1 METYLP
7 LYLRH
12 RPQTLS
18 QLVGQRSVVQTL
30 TNAIDNDRIAHAY
43 LFTGPRGTGKTSS
56 ARILAKSLNCEKG
69 PTADPCMV
77 CTMCTEIKQGISP
90 AVMEIDAASNNSV
103 DDARV
108 LIERA
113 PLVAQ
118 GGRFKLYIIDEC
130 HMLTKEAF
138 NALLKT
144 IEEPPPKVI
153 FILATTE
160 EHKVPPTIISRCQ
173 RLMFKLVS
181 HQDLT
186 EHLRN
191 VATIE
196 NIHIDDEALA
206 LIARRSGG
214 GMRDAMGLLDQASLL
229 ATPEKPVGVQDLLT
243 LLGAIDEDV
252 LMEISSGVKDRDGE
266 RVLTAV
272 HSLLAQGREPS
283 LVALEL
289 SKHFLNMTKA
299 LHLGKRT
306 SKGDGAE
313 SILPKLI
320 SGSSSYIE
328 SITRMAPEFEGYELT
343 QMVEHLDRM
352 EQTLRRS
359 TQPALSLEVGL
370 LSLCHRQEIHLV
382 KDLVSRIEELERA
395 IAGGAPMPAARYQQP
410 APHSQPPQTPQP
422 TQAPR
427 PEARPEP
434 RPEPRVEPAREQ
446 APAPPPAPQPQA
458 APPPQA
464 PTPAPAPPQPAPK
477 PAAAPAPAP
486 SGGETFESTVPMAEV
501 DEFWSNML
509 EELKTASIPTFSL
522 VSQFGFPLALRD
534 DELVIGVM
542 KETFQKTLEGK
553 AEHIKAASKRIL
565 GKELFIKVKVQ
576 TGEIKPQASP
586 KSNPPP
592 AKENSRPAPDFD
604 QERSQPTP
612 REPVSAPS
620 GMPDYDEDDS
630 EPEPAAAVAN
640 LNSQGTEP
648 RPKRADGK
656 AANIPPPET
665 GEQLMVKEAYKLFEG
680 PGSRSIG

>member
-56 ARILAKSLNCEKG
+56 ARILAKSLNCQKG

-191 VATIE
+191 VATME

-229 ATPEKPVGVQDLLT
+229 ATPQKPVGVQDLLT

-252 LMEISSGVKDRDGE
+252 LMEISSGLRDRDGE

-306 SKGDGAE
+306 GKSDGEE
-313 SILPKLI
+313 SVLAKLI

-328 SITRMAPEFEGYELT
+328 SILKMAPEFEGYELT
-343 QMVEHLDRM
+343 QMVEQLDRM

-382 KDLVSRIEELERA
+382 KDLVSRVEELERA
-395 IAGGAPMPAARYQQP
+395 IAGGAMPTARYQQAPPSPSQPAQVQAQAP
-410 APHSQPPQTPQP
+410 AP
-422 TQAPR
+422 AP
-427 PEARPEP
+427 RPEP
-434 RPEPRVEPAREQ
+434 RPEPKSEPVREQ
-446 APAPPPAPQPQA
+446 PQSAPQAQAPQA
-458 APPPQA
+458 A
-464 PTPAPAPPQPAPK
+464 APPATADPAAQAPK
-477 PAAAPAPAP
+477 PAAPTAPAAG
-486 SGGETFESTVPMAEV
+486 GGEPLDSTVPMAEV

-553 AEHIKAASKRIL
+553 ADHIKAASKRIL

-576 TGEIKPQASP
+576 TGEIKPHVSP
-586 KSNPPP
+586 KSSPPK
-592 AKENSRPAPDFD
+592 AREASQPAPDFE
-604 QERSQPTP
+604 QARPQPTP
-612 REPVSAPS
+612 REPVSAS
-620 GMPDYDEDDS
+620 SSLSDFDEDDS

-640 LNSQGTEP
+640 LNSQSPEP

>member
-191 VATIE
+191 VATME

-252 LMEISSGVKDRDGE
+252 LMEISSGLRDRDGE

-299 LHLGKRT
+299 LHLGKR
-306 SKGDGAE
+306 SGKGDGEE
-313 SILPKLI
+313 SVLAKLI

-328 SITRMAPEFEGYELT
+328 SILKMAPEFEGYELT

-395 IAGGAPMPAARYQQP
+395 VAGGAMPTARYQQTP
-410 APHSQPPQTPQP
+410 TSHSQP
-422 TQAPR
+422 TQAPAPRPEPRPEPKTEPR

-434 RPEPRVEPAREQ
+434 RPEPKSEPVRE
-446 APAPPPAPQPQA
+446 QPQA
-458 APPPQA
+458 APPPQ
-464 PTPAPAPPQPAPK
+464 PATQAPPAQAPK
-477 PAAAPAPAP
+477 PAAPPAPAA
-486 SGGETFESTVPMAEV
+486 GGSESFESTVPMAEV

-553 AEHIKAASKRIL
+553 ADHIKAASKRIL

-576 TGEIKPQASP
+576 TGDIKPHVSP
-586 KSNPPP
+586 KSSPPP
-592 AKENSRPAPDFD
+592 AREAAQSAPDFE
-604 QERSQPTP
+604 QARPQPTP

-620 GMPDYDEDDS
+620 SISDYDEDDS

-640 LNSQGTEP
+640 LNSQNPEP